1 MGQTFAHLDAA
12 ENAFFERQ
20 LEQIRAK
27 TYDIKYPAF
36 RARQLIPVDNT
47 IDPGA
52 ETVKY
57 NQYNAVGL
65 AKIVS
70 SYADD
75 LPRADIKGLEFRQPI
90 KSLGASY
97 GYNVQ
102 EIRAGKFAGLP
113 LEARKA
119 NAARLAVEQAIDR
132 IAALGDAV
140 NNLTGFLNQPNAQ
153 IVTIPNG
160 ASVSKLWSSKT
171 GLEINSDLT
180 AMANAVVS
188 NTKGIETADTIVV
201 PIAQYGQI
209 ASTPITSTAT
219 RTILDFFLGSN
230 PWVKNLEYWF
240 RLQGAGV
247 GPSDRMVA
255 YRKDPD
261 ALMLVIPQEFEQ
273 FPPTQDG
280 LEFQIACH
288 ARIGGVTL
296 FYPLSMAYGDGI

>member
-1 MGQTFAHLDAA
+1 MVQTQHLDAA

-75 LPRADIKGLEFRQPI
+75 LPRADVKGLEFRQPI

-132 IAALGDAV
+132 IAALGDSV

-160 ASVSKLWSSKT
+160 ASASKLWSSKT

-188 NTKGIETADTIVV
+188 NTKGIETADTLVV

-230 PWVKNLEYWF
+230 PWIKNVEYWF
-240 RLQGAGV
+240 RLQGAGA
-247 GPSDRMVA
+247 GATDRVVA